1 MTDLTKILKAGDK
14 VWYSGYGEKEVA
26 WIGDPKCND
35 YPIGVRL
42 RENDVDYL
50 LLDGRISMLHDHPII
65 YPLDQKPAPPQWPEV
80 PKTFEWEGEIYTEG
94 EWVAVRAY
102 STQSF
107 TIVQLATI
115 NDSQYPIKC
124 SDNWVY
130 SEMRKLHSFNQ
141 PEESSR
147 KEKEDAL
154 AEYLHEEYDI
164 VLGSQQISE
173 IFHLIEKK

>member
-1 MTDLTKILKAGDK
+1 MTDLTKILKVGDRL
-14 VWYSGYGEKEVA
+14 WDSRYGEVVVTDV
-26 WIGDPKCND
+26 IHSSQS
-35 YPIGVRL
+35 YPILASALSRL
-42 RENDVDYL
+42 NPFCLAFTKEGRLAENTEITL
-50 LLDGRISMLHDHPII
+50 

-80 PKTFEWEGEIYTEG
+80 PETFKWEGEIYTKG

-130 SEMRKLHSFNQ
+130 SEMRKLRSFNQ
-141 PEESSR
+141 PEE
-147 KEKEDAL
+147 KE
-154 AEYLHEEYDI
+154 
-164 VLGSQQISE
+164 
-173 IFHLIEKK
+173 